1 PDPFDQYLA
10 DLGDFGISPVGCMC
24 CDLLDG
30 EVGLLYDGGNSC
42 TWTNVLGQCVID
54 HLNCPDLHECFVELA
69 YVWKSDETPPV
80 FRWRVRAGLRPVGAI
95 DPACSGFIG
104 VTYES
109 ADKRLDECQQ

>member
-1 PDPFDQYLA
+1 
-10 DLGDFGISPVGCMC
+10 
-24 CDLLDG
+24 
-30 EVGLLYDGGNSC
+30 
-42 TWTNVLGQCVID
+42 WTNVLGQCEID

-104 VTYES
+104 VVYES
-109 ADKRLDECQQ
+109 ADKRLDECQQLPVTLTKVSEDWTYHSTTGTQTACSGTAPETITLEP